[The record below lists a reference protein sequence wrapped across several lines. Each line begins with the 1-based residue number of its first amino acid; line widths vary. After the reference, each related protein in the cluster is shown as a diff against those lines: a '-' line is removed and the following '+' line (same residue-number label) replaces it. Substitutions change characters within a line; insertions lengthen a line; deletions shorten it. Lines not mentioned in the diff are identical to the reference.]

1 MVTSLG
7 MERNSPFRTFD
18 LVDQALS
25 RAAGA
30 ELVPG
35 NRVRLLR
42 DGVANYPAWLDA
54 IDAARRWIHLE
65 TYMIHDDEVGRQF
78 AEALSKKARDG
89 VRVSLIYDWLG
100 VAGRAS
106 WRFWRRM
113 REAGVDARCFNRPLL
128 DSPFSW
134 LSRDHRKT
142 LSVDGRIAYVS
153 GLCIGQP
160 WLGYPESG
168 AEPWRDTGMEIEGP
182 AVRIVD
188 QAFADSW
195 AWAGAPLDPAEFS
208 ERPRK
213 AGDVSLRVVA
223 SVPATGGI
231 YRLDQLITTLARRS
245 IWLSDAYFAGTSSY
259 VQALRSA
266 ARAGVDVR
274 MLIPGASDVLGA
286 RAISRSGLRPLL
298 ESGVRVFEWNGSMMH
313 AKTAVVDGS
322 WARIGSTNL
331 NLSSWIGNWELD
343 VVIEDEAFA
352 REMELMFLDDLTHA
366 TEIVLGKGWRHPI
379 SPRKTPGDRSRSMRG
394 RTART
399 AAGMIRFGRTVE
411 AAITRRRELGPA
423 EAVVMLW
430 GAGILVAAGV
440 ISLLWPRVIV
450 TILAILFFWIA
461 LSLVVQT
468 VRLSRRKRR

>member
-1 MVTSLG
+1 V
-7 MERNSPFRTFD
+7 E
-18 LVDQALS
+18 
-25 RAAGA
+25 
-30 ELVPG
+30 
-35 NRVRLLR
+35 
-42 DGVANYPAWLDA
+42 
-54 IDAARRWIHLE
+54 
-65 TYMIHDDEVGRQF
+65 
-78 AEALSKKARDG
+78 
-89 VRVSLIYDWLG
+89 
-100 VAGRAS
+100 
-106 WRFWRRM
+106 
-113 REAGVDARCFNRPLL
+113 ARCFNRPLL

-134 LSRDHRKT
+134 LSRDHRKM

-153 GLCIGQP
+153 GLCIGQA
-160 WLGYPESG
+160 WLGFPDRG
-168 AEPWRDTGMEIEGP
+168 IEPWRDTGMEIEGP
-182 AVRIVD
+182 AVQNID
-188 QAFADSW
+188 QAFAD
-195 AWAGAPLDPAEFS
+195 AWASTGPPLDRAELYVN
-208 ERPRK
+208 PRK
-213 AGDVSLRVVA
+213 AGDVGLRVVA

-231 YRLDQLITTLARRS
+231 YRLDQLITALARRS

-259 VQALRSA
+259 VQALRAA

-343 VVIEDEAFA
+343 VVIEDERFA
-352 REMELMFLDDLTHA
+352 REMESMFLDDLRRS
-366 TEIVLGKGWRHPI
+366 TEIVLGKGWRRPI
-379 SPRKTPGDRSRSMRG
+379 SPRKPAGAQARSIRAQTG
-394 RTART
+394 RT

-430 GAGILVAAGV
+430 GAGFLIAAGV
-440 ISLLWPRVIV
+440 VTIVWPRVIV
-450 TILAILFFWIA
+450 ISLSVFFFWIA

-468 VRLSRRKRR
+468 IRLSRRKRDGAEKKQPDTYSGP